1 MLKKEFADALKKL
14 LECLTIL
21 IAIPLALVWDKFVI
35 HFGWNFLDI
44 CNFVFVPTLVI
55 YSVYSGA
62 NVFQSEKKNRAFEYL
77 LSLPLS
83 RWKIILYKIVPRMV
97 FLLLLLVVSVFF
109 SVFNNV
115 WINGFNLIILFLISL
130 FLSILLSSAVF
141 GLLEVAL
148 AFCIIYLNAQ
158 IINFFLWRPETTS
171 AIVPSFLSYFISG
184 ALLLIPLGIAFWIT
198 FKNLDVKAIKLQ
210 IRPYL
215 FIALPSVLILITFAV
230 LFYKKYLVW
239 AQKL

>member
-14 LECLTIL
+14 LECLIIL
-21 IAIPLALVWDKFVI
+21 IAIPLAIAWDKFVI
-35 HFGWNFLDI
+35 HFGWNFLDV
-44 CNFVFVPTLVI
+44 CNFVFVPTIVI

-83 RWKIILYKIVPRMV
+83 RWKIILYKISPRIV

-115 WINGFNLIILFLISL
+115 WINGLIFIILFLISL

-141 GLLEVAL
+141 GFIEVAL
-148 AFCIIYLNAQ
+148 AFWLIYSNAQ
-158 IINFFLWRPETTS
+158 IINFFLWRPETTG
-171 AIVPSFLSYFISG
+171 AIVPSFLSYLISA

-198 FKNLDVKAIKLQ
+198 FKNLDVKSIKLQ

-215 FIALPSVLILITFAV
+215 FIALPSILILIAFVV
-230 LFYKKYLVW
+230 LLYRKYW
-239 AQKL
+239 AWAMAD